1 MLSPQYAR
9 KIFTTAFRK
18 ERLLYNEASRRSFF
32 MAIIWNTKLTS
43 SIPPRPHFASVGVA
57 PDTLSEEEK
66 EDRAT
71 EAMDK
76 AMKELDEELED
87 AREFAFKA
95 LEVKAEP

>member
-1 MLSPQYAR
+1 
-9 KIFTTAFRK
+9 
-18 ERLLYNEASRRSFF
+18 
-32 MAIIWNTKLTS
+32 MAIIWNTQLTS
-43 SIPPRPHFASVGVA
+43 SVPPLPESASVGVA

>member
-1 MLSPQYAR
+1 MLSPQKAR
-9 KIFTTAFRK
+9 KTFTTSFRK
-18 ERLLYNEASRRSFF
+18 ERLLYNEASRSFF
-32 MAIIWNTKLTS
+32 MAIIWNIQPGPQS
-43 SIPPRPHFASVGVA
+43 ASVGVA

-95 LEVKAEP
+95 LEIKAEP

>member
-1 MLSPQYAR
+1 MKPVALFSWQSFGTFSLIPQS
-9 KIFTTAFRK
+9 
-18 ERLLYNEASRRSFF
+18 AS
-32 MAIIWNTKLTS
+32 I
-43 SIPPRPHFASVGVA
+43 GVA
-57 PDTLSEEEK
+57 PDILSEEEK

-95 LEVKAEP
+95 LEIKAEP

>member
-1 MLSPQYAR
+1 MKPVALFSWQSFGTLSN
-9 KIFTTAFRK
+9 IF
-18 ERLLYNEASRRSFF
+18 N
-32 MAIIWNTKLTS
+32 S
-43 SIPPRPHFASVGVA
+43 SAPNFASVGVA

>member
-1 MLSPQYAR
+1 M
-9 KIFTTAFRK
+9 
-18 ERLLYNEASRRSFF
+18 
-32 MAIIWNTKLTS
+32 
-43 SIPPRPHFASVGVA
+43 A

-87 AREFAFKA
+87 AREFAFQA
-95 LEVKAEP
+95 LEVKVEL

>member
-1 MLSPQYAR
+1 
-9 KIFTTAFRK
+9 
-18 ERLLYNEASRRSFF
+18 
-32 MAIIWNTKLTS
+32 MAIIWNLKPS
-43 SIPPRPHFASVGVA
+43 PNFASVGVA

-95 LEVKAEP
+95 LEIKAEP

>member
-1 MLSPQYAR
+1 MLSPQKAR
-9 KIFTTAFRK
+9 KIFTTSSKTK
-18 ERLLYNEASRRSFF
+18 ERLLYNETSRSFF
-32 MAIIWNTKLTS
+32 MAIIWNTQPDPQS
-43 SIPPRPHFASVGVA
+43 ASIGVA

>member
-1 MLSPQYAR
+1 
-9 KIFTTAFRK
+9 
-18 ERLLYNEASRRSFF
+18 
-32 MAIIWNTKLTS
+32 MAIIWNVKPS
-43 SIPPRPHFASVGVA
+43 PKFASVGVA
-57 PDTLSEEEK
+57 PEAFSEEEK

-95 LEVKAEP
+95 LEIKADS

>member
-1 MLSPQYAR
+1 
-9 KIFTTAFRK
+9 
-18 ERLLYNEASRRSFF
+18 
-32 MAIIWNTKLTS
+32 MAIIWKFIPLPKL
-43 SIPPRPHFASVGVA
+43 
-57 PDTLSEEEK
+57 LSEWLLTPSARK
-66 EDRAT
+66 RKKIGQ

>member
-1 MLSPQYAR
+1 
-9 KIFTTAFRK
+9 
-18 ERLLYNEASRRSFF
+18 
-32 MAIIWNTKLTS
+32 MAIIWNAKLTS
-43 SIPPRPHFASVGVA
+43 SISPRPNFASVGVA

>member
-1 MLSPQYAR
+1 
-9 KIFTTAFRK
+9 
-18 ERLLYNEASRRSFF
+18 
-32 MAIIWNTKLTS
+32 MAIIWNTQLTS
-43 SIPPRPHFASVGVA
+43 SVPPLPKFASVGVV

>member
-1 MLSPQYAR
+1 
-9 KIFTTAFRK
+9 
-18 ERLLYNEASRRSFF
+18 
-32 MAIIWNTKLTS
+32 MAIIWNAQVTS
-43 SIPPRPHFASVGVA
+43 SIPPSPEFASVGVA

-95 LEVKAEP
+95 LEVKTEP

>member
-1 MLSPQYAR
+1 
-9 KIFTTAFRK
+9 
-18 ERLLYNEASRRSFF
+18 
-32 MAIIWNTKLTS
+32 MAIIWNAQVTS
-43 SIPPRPHFASVGVA
+43 SIPPRPNFASVGVA

>member
-1 MLSPQYAR
+1 
-9 KIFTTAFRK
+9 
-18 ERLLYNEASRRSFF
+18 
-32 MAIIWNTKLTS
+32 
-43 SIPPRPHFASVGVA
+43 VA

>member
-1 MLSPQYAR
+1 MKLIA
-9 KIFTTAFRK
+9 
-18 ERLLYNEASRRSFF
+18 LFF
-32 MAIIWNTKLTS
+32 MAIIWNVQPSPKL
-43 SIPPRPHFASVGVA
+43 ASLGVA

-95 LEVKAEP
+95 LEVKADP

>member
-1 MLSPQYAR
+1 
-9 KIFTTAFRK
+9 
-18 ERLLYNEASRRSFF
+18 
-32 MAIIWNTKLTS
+32 MAIIWNIQPNPQS
-43 SIPPRPHFASVGVA
+43 ASVGVA
-57 PDTLSEEEK
+57 PDILSEEEK

-76 AMKELDEELED
+76 AVKELDEELDEELED

>member
-1 MLSPQYAR
+1 MLSPQKAR
-9 KIFTTAFRK
+9 KIFTTSFRK
-18 ERLLYNEASRRSFF
+18 ERLLYNEASRSFF
-32 MAIIWNTKLTS
+32 MAIIWNTQLTS
-43 SIPPRPHFASVGVA
+43 SVPPLPKFASVGVA

-87 AREFAFKA
+87 AREFAFQA
-95 LEVKAEP
+95 LEVKVEL

>member
-1 MLSPQYAR
+1 
-9 KIFTTAFRK
+9 
-18 ERLLYNEASRRSFF
+18 
-32 MAIIWNTKLTS
+32 
-43 SIPPRPHFASVGVA
+43 VA

-76 AMKELDEELED
+76 AMKELNEELED

-95 LEVKAEP
+95 LEAKTEP

>member
-1 MLSPQYAR
+1 
-9 KIFTTAFRK
+9 
-18 ERLLYNEASRRSFF
+18 
-32 MAIIWNTKLTS
+32 MAIIWNLKPS
-43 SIPPRPHFASVGVA
+43 PKFASVGVA

-87 AREFAFKA
+87 AREFAFQA
-95 LEVKAEP
+95 LEVKVEL

>member
-1 MLSPQYAR
+1 
-9 KIFTTAFRK
+9 
-18 ERLLYNEASRRSFF
+18 

>member
-1 MLSPQYAR
+1 
-9 KIFTTAFRK
+9 
-18 ERLLYNEASRRSFF
+18 
-32 MAIIWNTKLTS
+32 MAIIWN
-43 SIPPRPHFASVGVA
+43 IQPDPHFASVGVA
-57 PDTLSEEEK
+57 PDTLSKEEK

-95 LEVKAEP
+95 LEVKTEP

>member
-1 MLSPQYAR
+1 
-9 KIFTTAFRK
+9 
-18 ERLLYNEASRRSFF
+18 
-32 MAIIWNTKLTS
+32 MAIIWNAQVTS
-43 SIPPRPHFASVGVA
+43 SIPPLPPSVGVA